1 MLPYDVCLSLTSFTL
16 IISRS
21 IHVTANGINTFFLWL
36 SNIPLCIYTVFKGLI
51 LIKCL
56 LLTLMSCFWKCLSTP
71 SIIGVILHI
80 LWRYVSNN
88 LSKHCVILNIHIY
101 IHTYILYYVSLTR
114 ACGYQCRERPK
125 KWTHKWTTAFR
136 YFSLIDKICR
146 KGAFAFVK
154 LSLGYKAK
162 HWWFNDPPV
171 PPI

>member
-1 MLPYDVCLSLTSFTL
+1 MCLQTAL
-16 IISRS
+16 IHS
-21 IHVTANGINTFFLWL
+21 FLWF
-36 SNIPLCIYTVFKGLI
+36 SNIPFCIYTIFKGLI
-51 LIKCL
+51 FIKCL

-80 LWRYVSNN
+80 LWRYVSSN
-88 LSKHCVILNIHIY
+88 LSKHCYIKYTYICTHIY
-101 IHTYILYYVSLTR
+101 YTVSLTR
-114 ACGYQCRERPK
+114 GMCGYQCRERPK

-136 YFSLIDKICR
+136 YFSLISKIWR

-171 PPI
+171 SPI